1 MHPHQYFIVGQH
13 RFGDIGQA
21 QWLAIGFEQIGLHA
35 SALQPQV
42 FAHARV
48 EHAGRR
54 ETAQQPRA
62 IGQHLD
68 ARGGLCRRA
77 AAGAEDAIAGLA
89 VFGDAWSLLILRDA
103 HAGLT
108 RLDQFRKSLGIVPT
122 MLTRR
127 LASLTQEG
135 LLEKHRYSE
144 TTREEYLL
152 TDAGRD
158 LLPVL
163 FMLGDWGRR
172 HRCDGQ
178 LSRIFDAGTGT
189 EVRPVVIDEVTGQ
202 RIGTRPLRLEVP
214 KA

>member
-1 MHPHQYFIVGQH
+1 MNT
-13 RFGDIGQA
+13 
-21 QWLAIGFEQIGLHA
+21 ENN
-35 SALQPQV
+35 SAKGACPI
-42 FAHARV
+42 ARS
-48 EHAGRR
+48 
-54 ETAQQPRA
+54 
-62 IGQHLD
+62 
-68 ARGGLCRRA
+68 
-77 AAGAEDAIAGLA
+77 LA

-108 RLDQFRKSLGIVPT
+108 RFDQFRKSLRIVPT

-152 TDAGRD
+152 TEAGRD

-163 FMLGDWGRR
+163 FMLGEWGRR
-172 HRCDGQ
+172 HRCEGQ

-214 KA
+214 KV